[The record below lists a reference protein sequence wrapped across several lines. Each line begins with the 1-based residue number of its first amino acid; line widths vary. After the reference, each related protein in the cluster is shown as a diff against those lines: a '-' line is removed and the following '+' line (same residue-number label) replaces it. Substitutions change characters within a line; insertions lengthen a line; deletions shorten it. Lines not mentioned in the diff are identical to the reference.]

1 VGRESRRASRQR
13 RRSGNAVPDRSRA
26 AVGRRRARRRSAG
39 PYRASA
45 PLATQSPAVTQK
57 PVGPPIRKN
66 ACRPAAAA
74 RRREMRAAAF
84 YATVIDRIRRRF
96 PMKAL
101 TLVTKRLYFGLDALQ
116 LRDATGRVLSRVHG
130 LPPHRATVRLDG
142 LAQDLRVTPS
152 ASRALADEMV
162 ESGLL
167 HRLGPDGYE
176 YGITDKFRQYAL
188 ARIVEPLPR
197 TRAKILLDHIAE
209 LAGHSNR
216 TATQNKYEIEA
227 IAVFGGYMSL
237 DAGLAELS
245 VGVTGR

>member
-1 VGRESRRASRQR
+1 
-13 RRSGNAVPDRSRA
+13 
-26 AVGRRRARRRSAG
+26 
-39 PYRASA
+39 
-45 PLATQSPAVTQK
+45 
-57 PVGPPIRKN
+57 
-66 ACRPAAAA
+66 
-74 RRREMRAAAF
+74 
-84 YATVIDRIRRRF
+84 
-96 PMKAL
+96 MKAL

-130 LPPHRATVRLDG
+130 LPPHRATVRLDA
-142 LAQDLRVTPS
+142 LEQDFRVTPS

-197 TRAKILLDHIAE
+197 TRAKMLLDHIAD
-209 LAGHSNR
+209 LAGHFNR

-237 DAGLAELS
+237 DAGLPELTI
-245 VGVTGR
+245 GVTGRRRVPARRPSDGRATRFIDGHERIRELFETQSQYVQVSFFRHLQDAPRPFGVIFKSDA

>member
-1 VGRESRRASRQR
+1 
-13 RRSGNAVPDRSRA
+13 
-26 AVGRRRARRRSAG
+26 
-39 PYRASA
+39 
-45 PLATQSPAVTQK
+45 
-57 PVGPPIRKN
+57 
-66 ACRPAAAA
+66 
-74 RRREMRAAAF
+74 
-84 YATVIDRIRRRF
+84 
-96 PMKAL
+96 MKAL

-130 LPPHRATVRLDG
+130 LPPHRATVRLDA
-142 LAQDLRVTPS
+142 LEQDFRVTPS

-197 TRAKILLDHIAE
+197 TRAKMLLDHIAD
-209 LAGHSNR
+209 LAGHFNR

-237 DAGLAELS
+237 DAGLSELTI
-245 VGVTGR
+245 GVTGRRRVPARRPSDGRATRFIDGHERIRELFETQSQYVQVSFFRHLQDAPRPFSVIFKSDA